1 MTTTETESP
10 ESVLI
15 YVYDPMCSWC
25 YGFRPTW
32 KALKSQLP
40 EGLPVVSLLGGL
52 ADDSNVSMPED
63 MVKYLRRT
71 WSQIESTCRVP
82 FNHAYGDQTPPPP
95 RTTFISCRAVIAAE
109 RLAGRG
115 EAFAERIQDAYYTEA
130 QNVWDFNTLCDLA
143 EAFGFQRSSFAD
155 ALMSDDVRAVHDEQ
169 RQLAERLQ
177 VEGYPSVLLI
187 HQGQAYP
194 IPVRH
199 QGADVMLSDI
209 SDLLAESQA

>member
-1 MTTTETESP
+1 VTTPETDAP
-10 ESVLI
+10 DSVLI
-15 YVYDPMCSWC
+15 YVHDPMCSWC

-32 KALKSQLP
+32 KSLKGQLP

-52 ADDSNVSMPED
+52 ADDSDEPMPEE
-63 MVKYLRRT
+63 MVDYLKRT
-71 WSQIESTCRVP
+71 WDRIESTCGVT
-82 FNHAYGDQTPPPP
+82 FNHTYWEQTPPPP

-115 EAFAERIQDAYYTEA
+115 EAFGERIQDAYYMEA
-130 QNVWDFNTLCDLA
+130 CNVWDFDVLCDLA
-143 EAFGFQRSSFAD
+143 ERFGFNRSSFSE
-155 ALMSDDVRAVHDEQ
+155 ALASDDVRAVHDEQ

-187 HQGQAYP
+187 HNGEAFP

-199 QGADVMLSDI
+199 QGAEAMLEDI
-209 SDLLAESQA
+209 TDLLAEPNA

>member
-1 MTTTETESP
+1 M
-10 ESVLI
+10 
-15 YVYDPMCSWC
+15 
-25 YGFRPTW
+25 
-32 KALKSQLP
+32 
-40 EGLPVVSLLGGL
+40 VSLLGGL
-52 ADDSNVSMPED
+52 ADDSDVSMPED

-71 WSQIESTCRVP
+71 WSQIESTCGVP
-82 FNHAYGDQTPPPP
+82 FNHAYWDQTPPPP

-209 SDLLAESQA
+209 SDLFAESQA

>member
-1 MTTTETESP
+1 VTTPETDAP
-10 ESVLI
+10 DSVLI
-15 YVYDPMCSWC
+15 YVHDPMCSWC

-32 KALKSQLP
+32 KSLKGQLP

-52 ADDSNVSMPED
+52 ADDSDEPMPEE
-63 MVKYLRRT
+63 MVDYLKRT
-71 WSQIESTCRVP
+71 WDRIESTCGVT
-82 FNHAYGDQTPPPP
+82 FNRTYWEQTPPPP

-115 EAFAERIQDAYYTEA
+115 EAFGERIQDAYYTEA
-130 QNVWDFNTLCDLA
+130 CNVWDFDVLCDLA
-143 EAFGFQRSSFAD
+143 ERFGFNRSSFSE
-155 ALMSDDVRAVHDEQ
+155 ALASDDVRAVHDEQ

-187 HQGQAYP
+187 HNGEAFP

-199 QGADVMLSDI
+199 QGAEAMLEDI
-209 SDLLAESQA
+209 TDLLAKPNA

>member
-52 ADDSNVSMPED
+52 ADDSDVSMPED

-71 WSQIESTCRVP
+71 WSQIESTCGVT
-82 FNHAYGDQTPPPP
+82 FNHAYWDQTPPPP

>member
-52 ADDSNVSMPED
+52 ADDSDVSMPED

-71 WSQIESTCRVP
+71 WSQIESTCEVT
-82 FNHAYGDQTPPPP
+82 FNHAYWDQTPPPP

>member
-52 ADDSNVSMPED
+52 ADDSDVSMPED

-71 WSQIESTCRVP
+71 WSQIESTCGVH
-82 FNHAYGDQTPPPP
+82 FNHAYWDQTPPPP

>member
-1 MTTTETESP
+1 MTTPETDAP
-10 ESVLI
+10 DSVLI
-15 YVYDPMCSWC
+15 YVHDPMCSWC

-32 KALKSQLP
+32 KSLKGQLP

-52 ADDSNVSMPED
+52 ADDSDEPMPEE
-63 MVKYLRRT
+63 MVDYLKRT
-71 WSQIESTCRVP
+71 WDRIESTCGVT
-82 FNHAYGDQTPPPP
+82 FNHTYWEQTPPPP

-115 EAFAERIQDAYYTEA
+115 EAFGERIQDAYYTEA
-130 QNVWDFNTLCDLA
+130 CKVWDFDVLCDLA
-143 EAFGFQRSSFAD
+143 ERFGFNRSSFSE
-155 ALMSDDVRAVHDEQ
+155 ALASGDVRAVHDEQ

-187 HQGQAYP
+187 HNGEAFP

-199 QGADVMLSDI
+199 QGAEAMLEDI
-209 SDLLAESQA
+209 TDLLAKPNA

>member
-1 MTTTETESP
+1 MTIPETESP

-52 ADDSNVSMPED
+52 ADDSDVSMPED
-63 MVKYLRRT
+63 MVKYLKRT
-71 WSQIESTCRVP
+71 WSQIETTCGVP
-82 FNHAYGDQTPPPP
+82 FNHAYWDQTPAPP

-130 QNVWDFNTLCDLA
+130 QNVWDFDTLCDLA
-143 EAFGFQRSSFAD
+143 EAFGFHRSSFAD
-155 ALMSDDVRAVHDEQ
+155 VLASDDVRAVHDEQ

-187 HQGQAYP
+187 HQGQAFP
-194 IPVRH
+194 IAVRH
-199 QGADVMLSDI
+199 QGADVMLGDI
-209 SDLLAESQA
+209 SDLLAEPQA

>member
-25 YGFRPTW
+25 YGFRSTW

-52 ADDSNVSMPED
+52 ADDSDVSMPED
-63 MVKYLRRT
+63 MVEYLKRT
-71 WSQIESTCRVP
+71 WSQIESTCGVS
-82 FNHAYGDQTPPPP
+82 FNHSYWDQTPPPP

-155 ALMSDDVRAVHDEQ
+155 ALMSDDVRAVHNEQ

-209 SDLLAESQA
+209 ADLLAESQA

>member
-1 MTTTETESP
+1 MTIPETESP

-52 ADDSNVSMPED
+52 ADDSDVSMPED
-63 MVKYLRRT
+63 MVKYLKRT
-71 WSQIESTCRVP
+71 WSQIESTCGVP
-82 FNHAYGDQTPPPP
+82 FNHAYWDQTPPPP

-130 QNVWDFNTLCDLA
+130 QNVWDFDTLCDLA
-143 EAFGFQRSSFAD
+143 EAFGFHRSSFAD
-155 ALMSDDVRAVHDEQ
+155 ALASDDVRAVHDEQ

-177 VEGYPSVLLI
+177 VEGYPCVLLI

-199 QGADVMLSDI
+199 QGADVMLGDI
-209 SDLLAESQA
+209 SDLLAEPQA

>member
-52 ADDSNVSMPED
+52 ADDSDVSMPED
-63 MVKYLRRT
+63 MVKYLSRT

-82 FNHAYGDQTPPPP
+82 FNHAYWDQTPPPP

>member
-52 ADDSNVSMPED
+52 ADDSDVSMPED

-71 WSQIESTCRVP
+71 WSQIESTCGVP
-82 FNHAYGDQTPPPP
+82 FNHAYWDQKPLPP

-143 EAFGFQRSSFAD
+143 EAFGFQQSSFAD

-209 SDLLAESQA
+209 ADLLAKSQA

>member
-52 ADDSNVSMPED
+52 ADDSDVSMPED

-71 WSQIESTCRVP
+71 WSQIESTCGVP
-82 FNHAYGDQTPPPP
+82 FNHAYWDQIPLPP

-115 EAFAERIQDAYYTEA
+115 EAFAERIQDAYYTEV
-130 QNVWDFNTLCDLA
+130 QNVWDLNILCDLA
-143 EAFGFQRSSFAD
+143 EAFGFNRSSFAD
-155 ALMSDDVRAVHDEQ
+155 ALVSDDVRAVHEEQ

-177 VEGYPSVLLI
+177 VKGYPSVLLI
-187 HQGQAYP
+187 HQGKAFP

-199 QGADVMLSDI
+199 QGADVMLGDI
-209 SDLLAESQA
+209 SDLLSESQG

>member
-52 ADDSNVSMPED
+52 ADDSDVSMPED

-71 WSQIESTCRVP
+71 WSQIESTCGVP
-82 FNHAYGDQTPPPP
+82 FNHAYWDQTLPPP

-209 SDLLAESQA
+209 ADLLAKSQA

>member
-1 MTTTETESP
+1 MTITETESP

-52 ADDSNVSMPED
+52 ADDSDVSMPED

-71 WSQIESTCRVP
+71 WSQIESTCGVS
-82 FNHAYGDQTPPPP
+82 FNHSYWDQTPPPP

-155 ALMSDDVRAVHDEQ
+155 ALMSDDVRAVHNEQ

-177 VEGYPSVLLI
+177 VEGYPSILLI

-209 SDLLAESQA
+209 ADLLAESQA

>member
-52 ADDSNVSMPED
+52 ADDSDVSMPED

-71 WSQIESTCRVP
+71 WSQIESTCGVP
-82 FNHAYGDQTPPPP
+82 FYHAYWDQTPPPP

-209 SDLLAESQA
+209 ADLLAESQA

>member
-52 ADDSNVSMPED
+52 ADDSDVSMPED

-71 WSQIESTCRVP
+71 WSQIESTCGVP
-82 FNHAYGDQTPPPP
+82 FNHDYWDQTPPPP
-95 RTTFISCRAVIAAE
+95 RTTFISSRAVIAAE

-115 EAFAERIQDAYYTEA
+115 EAFAERIQDAYYTEV

-143 EAFGFQRSSFAD
+143 EAFGFQRSSFED

-209 SDLLAESQA
+209 ADLLAESQA